1 MCARASTDGWTDAPG
16 AAAQA
21 ASLRRR
27 AAPLAQRDAEAYS
40 AALDALAAPAGETPE
55 DRDAALGDA
64 LAHAADVPL
73 EIAETAADTA
83 LLAATVVARGD
94 ERVRGDAAA
103 AAVLAAAAA
112 QASANLVAI
121 NLAASADDPRITRA
135 RMIATAAVDAV
146 RGTLELNRVD

>member
-1 MCARASTDGWTDAPG
+1 MCARASKDGWPDAAG

-27 AAPLAQRDAEAYS
+27 AAPLAERDVDAYV
-40 AALDALAAPAGETPE
+40 AALDALAAPRGATPE

-64 LAHAADVPL
+64 LSHAADVPL
-73 EIAETAADTA
+73 AIAETAADTA
-83 LLAATVVARGD
+83 VLAATITERGD

-103 AAVLAAAAA
+103 AATLAAAAA

-121 NLAASADDPRITRA
+121 NLAAAADDPRLTRA
-135 RMIATAAVDAV
+135 RAIAAAAVDAA
-146 RGTLELNRVD
+146 RWTLDLDRVS

>member
-21 ASLRRR
+21 ASLCRR
-27 AAPLAQRDAEAYS
+27 AAPLAERDAEAYR
-40 AALDALAAPAGETPE
+40 AALDALAAAPGETTE
-55 DRDAALGDA
+55 DRDAALGEA
-64 LAHAADVPL
+64 LSYAAEVPL

-83 LLAATVVARGD
+83 LLAATITARGD

-103 AAVLAAAAA
+103 AATLAAAAA

-121 NLAASADDPRITRA
+121 NLAATADDPRITRA
-135 RMIATAAVDAV
+135 RAIAAAAVDAA
-146 RGTLELNRVD
+146 RWTLDIDRVT